1 MRLDNRTSV
10 PSVPGMVTAVPRNSR
25 LAIELLRVKSASAV
39 PVPSQVQDEET
50 APASR
55 RPAAGPSRLPRIGRS
70 RPLRMLVA
78 GVVIDVSTLVA
89 EFPGGVEVTVSCAT
103 ATCRRL
109 STAPLTAVT
118 FGVPVSVASPTL
130 GTLMTPVASSANA
143 SGLVVAWASAI
154 GPAASTHVP
163 ANAVMTRPRRIELRI
178 GVPSCRRDS
187 HLEAPG
193 YVELRRG

>member
-50 APASR
+50 APGSR
-55 RPAAGPSRLPRIGRS
+55 R
-70 RPLRMLVA
+70 LRMLVA

-118 FGVPVSVASPTL
+118 
-130 GTLMTPVASSANA
+130 
-143 SGLVVAWASAI
+143 
-154 GPAASTHVP
+154 
-163 ANAVMTRPRRIELRI
+163 
-178 GVPSCRRDS
+178 
-187 HLEAPG
+187 
-193 YVELRRG
+193 